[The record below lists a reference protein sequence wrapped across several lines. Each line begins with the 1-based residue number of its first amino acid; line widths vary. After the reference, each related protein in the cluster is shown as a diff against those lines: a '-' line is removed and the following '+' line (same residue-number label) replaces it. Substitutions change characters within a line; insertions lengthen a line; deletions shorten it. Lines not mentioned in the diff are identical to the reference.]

1 MCVVLPPPLMA
12 HPVPRKSHDRTVS
25 VRVTPSAVIVD
36 YHLEVD
42 EWTVVYVDLPALD
55 DKVDLTK
62 LKKPVEFYDAFTRC
76 YGPILANNLT
86 ARLDGKELEFR
97 CAASSHRVAD
107 HLQCDFRFEAACAID
122 PEKQHTL
129 TFREGNYELE
139 SGMLRLTMANSP
151 GTPLVSKSEPD
162 EALKSRPASELKPGD
177 DEKLRKGAVTFQVER
192 QVERAGPGRTDV
204 GRAKPGPER

>member
-1 MCVVLPPPLMA
+1 MLF
-12 HPVPRKSHDRTVS
+12 RS
-25 VRVTPSAVIVD
+25 
-36 YHLEVD
+36 HLEVD

-55 DKVDLTK
+55 DKVDLSK

-162 EALKSRPASELKPGD
+162 EALKSRPASCSGSVKPCSRANAG
-177 DEKLRKGAVTFQVER
+177 LFINSRKFESCSNAR
-192 QVERAGPGRTDV
+192 
-204 GRAKPGPER
+204 K